1 MRKHENQSKQKF
13 GKNACADLGNG
24 GSIHLSYGSGT
35 GIRKIT
41 AGTGRYKANGGHD

>member
-1 MRKHENQSKQKF
+1 MRKYENPSKQKF
-13 GKNACADLGNG
+13 KKSACLDLGNG